1 MKKQA
6 ILYLV
11 LIYSIITYS
20 QRLSK
25 VYILSEGGFSSGS
38 SKLSLFDVQAGNFT
52 QSIFSPGNLG
62 LYPDGLLY
70 ENGNVYV
77 TEQGSYGSS
86 GKIYKLDT
94 LGQVISSKVVGT
106 NPYSLAIANGK
117 IYLTNGTASN
127 VTVLN
132 VSDFSFVK
140 NISVG
145 VFPQEIISFNN
156 KIFVA
161 NTSLWGGSSD
171 STISVIDTQTDSVIA
186 KIIVKKDPASF
197 AISAD
202 NFLLV
207 GCPGD
212 ANKGIIYKINPL
224 TYSIVDSFSIPVY
237 GFDKDIAV
245 DKNSSNIYFIGYT
258 NDIIKYN
265 TITRNSSVVFSSIY
279 PNNYYYGYNYD
290 YTNKKHYILDA
301 KNFTVNGNLVI
312 IDSANTVMNN
322 FQTGIAP
329 RRVVFKYNNYP
340 SAVKQNNMIS
350 NFILNQNYP
359 NPFNPETK
367 ICWQTPI
374 EGWSTLVIYDLL
386 GREVAR
392 LLDEYQ
398 PAGNYSTIFNM
409 HNFGCSIYI
418 YQLTFN
424 DGKTIRKLSNKMT
437 LLK

>member
-11 LIYSIITYS
+11 LIYSIIAYP
-20 QRLSK
+20 QQLSK
-25 VYILSEGGFSSGS
+25 VYILSEGGFSPGS
-38 SKLSLFDVQAGNFT
+38 SKLSLLDVQSGNFT

-106 NPYSLAIANGK
+106 NPYSLAIGSGK

-161 NTSLWGGSSD
+161 NTSLWGGSLD

-186 KIIVKKDPASF
+186 KIIVKKDPSSF

-202 NFLLV
+202 SFLLV
-207 GCPGD
+207 GCPGE

-224 TYSIVDSFSIPVY
+224 TYSIVDSFLIPVY

-290 YTNKKHYILDA
+290 YTNKKHYMLDA

-312 IDSANTVMNN
+312 IDSSNTVMNN

-329 RRVVFKYNNYP
+329 RRVVLKYNNYP
-340 SAVKQNNMIS
+340 SAVKQNNMIN

-374 EGWSTLVIYDLL
+374 EGWNTLIVYDLL
-386 GREVAR
+386 GREIAR
-392 LLDEYQ
+392 LLDEYK

-409 HNFGCSIYI
+409 SNFGSGIYI

-424 DGKTIRKLSNKMT
+424 DGKTIRKFSNKMT